1 MDATEGG
8 EPRLA
13 VMLDRLILWL
23 MLLALAAVLTAAMAF
38 QYFDREIPCPLCL
51 LQRVAMFGCC
61 FGLIQQLR
69 GGGTERGAGIALIF
83 AVLLLVISVRQT
95 LLDIVPRPGHAYI
108 GSAVFG
114 LHMAVW
120 SVLIAVALLLGF
132 AVRLTLFG
140 GPRAAPEPEGS
151 TLRRLTYG
159 LGVYVV
165 IVCAINVLFVLV
177 QCGLGEC
184 HTSGYA
190 LLGQIAP

>member
-1 MDATEGG
+1 MGATEGS

-13 VMLDRLILWL
+13 VMLDRLLLWL
-23 MLLALAAVLTAAMAF
+23 MLLALAGVLTAAMAF

-69 GGGTERGAGIALIF
+69 DGETQRGAGIALIF
-83 AVLLLVISVRQT
+83 SALLLVISVRQT
-95 LLDIVPRPGHAYI
+95 LLDIVPRQGHAYV

-114 LHMAVW
+114 AHMPVW
-120 SVLIAVALLLGF
+120 SILIAVSLILGLAL
-132 AVRLTLFG
+132 RLTLFG
-140 GPRAAPEPEGS
+140 GPRATPEPEGS

-159 LGVYVV
+159 LGIYVV
-165 IVCAINVLFVLV
+165 VICAINVLSVLA
-177 QCGLGEC
+177 QCGLGQC

-190 LLGQIAP
+190 LLGPITP